1 MFVIA
6 LPAQNGL
13 VEMDL
18 YHNATPFFT
27 HWVMRNDYL
36 HEPFV
41 IIDVGVQGGPHAR
54 WEHLGNRFHIYG
66 FDPISEVIESLNKSK
81 GPNQFYRAIALGN
94 EDGERQFKVT
104 ANTYESSFYSSNID
118 TGTTGAGIALGART
132 VEVRRL
138 DTLFSAGEIPPADY
152 IKLDCEGFEPE
163 VIRGARNYLARS
175 NVLCV
180 TTETNFG
187 VSPVYLRTPFVDI
200 CEMLSQHRLLIFDLN
215 AMRTARPSYVAA
227 RRRRP
232 SLEPDLMRDSPR
244 LDIGQPT
251 TFDFVF
257 CRDFVAEAISSH
269 CFVTLPGASLAPTA
283 DKLIKSM
290 INFELHGLMDCAV
303 DLAEHFRATLS
314 PRFDVD
320 EAIAHLIVPPSN
332 PRNTADVTECIR
344 MIGALRTRLRHT
356 EGELERA
363 EQRVRTRLRHTEAEL
378 ERAEQRVKELF
389 PWQALRALQR
399 GLAKIP
405 VLGRSLRFAKR
416 TLGASF
422 HRLRQYTNLQ
432 P

>member
-1 MFVIA
+1 
-6 LPAQNGL
+6 
-13 VEMDL
+13 MDL

-27 HWVMRNDYL
+27 HWVIRNDYL

-41 IIDVGVQGGPHAR
+41 IIDVGVQGGPHPR
-54 WEHLGNRFHIYG
+54 WEYLKNRAHIYG

-81 GPNQFYRAIALGN
+81 GPSQFYRAIALGN
-94 EDGERQFKVT
+94 EDGERQFKIT
-104 ANTYESSFYSSNID
+104 PNTYESSFYSSNTD
-118 TGTTGAGIALGART
+118 VDSQGGIALGPRT

-138 DTLFSAGEIPPADY
+138 DTLFAAGEIRPADY

-175 NVLCV
+175 NILCV
-180 TTETNFG
+180 TTETSFG
-187 VSPVYLRTPFVDI
+187 VSPVHLRTPFVDI
-200 CEMLSQHRLLIFDLN
+200 CEMLSEHRLLVFDLN
-215 AMRTARPSYVAA
+215 AVRTARPSYLAA

-232 SLEPDLMRDSPR
+232 WPEPDLMRDSPR
-244 LDIGQPT
+244 LDVGQPT

-257 CRDFVAEAISSH
+257 CRDFVAEAIASH

-320 EAIAHLIVPPSN
+320 EAIAHLIVPPPN
-332 PRNTADVTECIR
+332 PRNTADVTECIH

-356 EGELERA
+356 EA
-363 EQRVRTRLRHTEAEL
+363 QL

-389 PWQALRALQR
+389 PWPALRALQR
-399 GLAKIP
+399 GLAKVP
-405 VLGRSLRFAKR
+405 VLGPSLLFPWQALHALQRGLAKVPVLGPSLRFAKR
-416 TLGASF
+416 TVRASF
-422 HRLRQYTNLQ
+422 HQLRQYTNLQ
-432 P
+432 R

>member
-6 LPAQNGL
+6 SSAQNGL

-27 HWVMRNDYL
+27 QWVIGNDYL

-41 IIDVGVQGGPHAR
+41 IIDVGVQGGPHPR
-54 WEHLGNRFHIYG
+54 WEYLGNRAHIYG

-81 GPNQFYRAIALGN
+81 GPNRFYRAIALGN

-104 ANTYESSFYSSNID
+104 PNTYESSFYSSNTD
-118 TGTTGAGIALGART
+118 TGTTQGGIALGPRT

-138 DTLFSAGEIPPADY
+138 DTLFAAGEIPPADY

-163 VIRGARNYLARS
+163 VIRGTRHYLARS
-175 NVLCV
+175 NIVCV

-200 CEMLSQHRLLIFDLN
+200 CEMVSEHRLLVFDLN
-215 AMRTARPSYVAA
+215 AVRTARPSYVVA
-227 RRRRP
+227 RGRRP
-232 SLEPDLMRDSPR
+232 WPEPDLMRDYPR
-244 LDIGQPT
+244 LDVGQPT

-257 CRDFVAEAISSH
+257 CRDFVAEATASH
-269 CFVTLPGASLAPTA
+269 HFVTLPGASLAPTV

-320 EAIAHLIVPPSN
+320 EAIAHLISPPAN
-332 PRNTADVTECIR
+332 PRTTVDVTECVR
-344 MIGALRTRLRHT
+344 MIGALRTRLRHS
-356 EGELERA
+356 
-363 EQRVRTRLRHTEAEL
+363 EAEL
-378 ERAEQRVKELF
+378 ERAEQRVKEL
-389 PWQALRALQR
+389 LGALQR
-399 GLAKIP
+399 GPAKVP
-405 VLGRSLRFAKR
+405 VLGPSLRFAKR
-416 TLGASF
+416 ILGASI
-422 HRLRQYTNLQ
+422 HRLRQYTNL
-432 P
+432 